1 MVGTKDISRGDPR
14 KMTRLADK
22 VACLMEERVKFD
34 LEVLTI
40 CTVPFNMLLDQN
52 GIDMNKRVNLLNDI
66 IRGIHSNCCSLLS
79 LMDIAAEMN
88 ISLPPNSSRD
98 GIHFDHQPGEEWLN
112 FRFQQHVDELKRNL
126 IQNGRLFP
134 GTSSNSPFLTVILVD
149 SGRLESRSSR
159 DRSDSSRTRK
169 AHSSSSRGEDFR
181 SPTPYSSVT
190 VQPLNGTTRAE
201 RRAANEP
208 REKVSSRSRY
218 MEQLDKLHLHEVSS
232 RQKLME
238 ALERSDLSY
247 EDLSCHYCVDWLK
260 AHMFELWEITYGVQW
275 VPTSTM
281 STNQYNECYTQH
293 RQKIYI
299 VKHWSPN

>member
-52 GIDMNKRVNLLNDI
+52 GIDMNKRVI

-98 GIHFDHQPGEEWLN
+98 GIHFDHQPREEWLN

-134 GTSSNSPFLTVILVD
+134 GTSFKFTVLD
-149 SGRLESRSSR
+149 SDTSRFWTFGKPELQR
-159 DRSDSSRTRK
+159 QV
-169 AHSSSSRGEDFR
+169 GQQ
-181 SPTPYSSVT
+181 PYS
-190 VQPLNGTTRAE
+190 QGPLLQFKG
-201 RRAANEP
+201 RRFQIPHALQLGHCAASEWN
-208 REKVSSRSRY
+208 
-218 MEQLDKLHLHEVSS
+218 H
-232 RQKLME
+232 
-238 ALERSDLSY
+238 
-247 EDLSCHYCVDWLK
+247 
-260 AHMFELWEITYGVQW
+260 TG
-275 VPTSTM
+275 
-281 STNQYNECYTQH
+281 
-293 RQKIYI
+293 
-299 VKHWSPN
+299 